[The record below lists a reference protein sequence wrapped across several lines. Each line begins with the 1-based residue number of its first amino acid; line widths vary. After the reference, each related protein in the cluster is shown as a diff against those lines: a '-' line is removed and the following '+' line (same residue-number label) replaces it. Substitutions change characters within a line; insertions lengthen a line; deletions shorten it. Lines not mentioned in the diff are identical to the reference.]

1 VNVARLASFAD
12 NARPHALAGTAEVM
26 VDGSNGKQG
35 GNRKVVCIDALV
47 AENEDP
53 IAFVDGFFRSLAE
66 FLNSRRKSFSS

>member
-1 VNVARLASFAD
+1 
-12 NARPHALAGTAEVM
+12 M